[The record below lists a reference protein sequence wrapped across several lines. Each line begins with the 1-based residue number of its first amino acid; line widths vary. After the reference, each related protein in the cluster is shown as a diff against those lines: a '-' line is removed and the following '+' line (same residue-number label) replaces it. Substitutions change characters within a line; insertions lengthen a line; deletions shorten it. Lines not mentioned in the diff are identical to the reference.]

1 MSMRIAPRLFRDRDT
16 RSTHKIVDRRDDKIA
31 ETAIADART
40 ALTGHDPEE
49 GKLSLVNGAFGTRR
63 ETEIRANDRQ
73 TAAMNTVLKNWAR
86 REAISRMRLTPEE
99 RDAEEPPALHKATS
113 ISVDGRG
120 LAVHIDGP
128 GKHGRN
134 IIAMPTVEQ
143 TADNT
148 LRVKKGVRLVEIDLH
163 EPTRGALAI
172 SPEQVVDGA
181 TNLETKISFC
191 AEERARARAAST
203 R

>member
-1 MSMRIAPRLFRDRDT
+1 MSMRIAPRLFQDRNT
-16 RSTHKIVDRRDDKIA
+16 KSAHKIVDRRDDKIA
-31 ETAIADART
+31 ETAIADARA
-40 ALTGHDPEE
+40 ALTGRDSEE
-49 GKLSLVNGAFGTRR
+49 GKLSLINGAFGTRR
-63 ETEIRANDRQ
+63 ETEIRASDRQ
-73 TAAMNTVLKNWAR
+73 TAAMSTVLKNWAR
-86 REAISRMRLTPEE
+86 REAISRMRLSAED
-99 RDAEEPPALHKATS
+99 RDLEEPPALHMATG
-113 ISVDGRG
+113 ISVEGRA

-134 IIAMPTVEQ
+134 IIAMPTIEQ

-172 SPEQVVDGA
+172 TPDQMVDGA
-181 TNLETKISFC
+181 SNLETKVSFC
-191 AEERARARAAST
+191 AEERARNRDASI